1 MAILRKAGLKIKK
14 GVEKVKEKRAVLKN
28 SLKKATKKIIGKRK
42 ITAEEKVKPELKKE
56 KKEIFGIQQVLV
68 EKAKYYS
75 PSGPSISRQMP
86 RDLPYEYGID
96 RLVLQVRDSW
106 WVFAYWEVTGYTWD
120 RLKQE
125 LGDSSYNAKKILRVY
140 DVNNIIF
147 NGNNAHSFFDIEL
160 GFDSKNWY
168 INIKSPGRA
177 WCVDLGLVLP
187 DGRFITILR
196 SNTVHTPLDGPSN
209 ITDEE
214 WMIPEEMFA
223 RLYGMGFGFGK
234 SSPGKAWAESMKKAL
249 FSGVLASPGITSVS
263 SPGKAQK
270 QRKFWLVV
278 DCELI
283 VYGATEPDAKVTVQD
298 KEIKLRPDGTFTL
311 RFALPDGEQVIPVK
325 AVSSDKIEERT
336 ITPIVSRQTKNS
348 ILVKESIV

>member
-1 MAILRKAGLKIKK
+1 MAKIRKTNL
-14 GVEKVKEKRAVLKN
+14 KVKGIEKMREKKAVLKN
-28 SLKKATKKIIGKRK
+28 ALKKVVKKITGKRK
-42 ITAEEKVKPELKKE
+42 RTTEKKVQLEI
-56 KKEIFGIQQVLV
+56 KKEIFDGQQVLV
-68 EKAKYYS
+68 EKVKYYT
-75 PSGPSISRQMP
+75 PSGPGISRQIP

-96 RLVLQVRDSW
+96 RIILQVRDPW

-120 RLKQE
+120 RLKRE
-125 LGDSSYNAKKILRVY
+125 LGDNFYNAKKVLRVY
-140 DVNNIIF
+140 DVTNIIF
-147 NGNNAHSFFDIEL
+147 DGRNAHNFFDIEL

-177 WCVDLGLVLP
+177 WCVDLGLILP
-187 DGRFITILR
+187 GGKFVTILR
-196 SNTVHTPLDGPSN
+196 SNTVYTPLDGPSN

-214 WMIPEEMFA
+214 WMIPDEMFA

-234 SSPGKAWAESMKKAL
+234 TSPGKAWAESMKKAL

-263 SPGKAQK
+263 SPGGKAPK

-298 KEIKLRPDGTFTL
+298 KEIKLRLDGTFTL
-311 RFALPDGEQVIPVK
+311 RFALPNGEQVIPVK
-325 AVSSDKIEERT
+325 AVSSDNIEERT
-336 ITPIVSRQTKNS
+336 ITPIVRRETKNS
-348 ILVKESIV
+348 CLVKENV